1 MSLHI
6 YTSTDL
12 IPNGI
17 EYELMNDIYS
27 NKHHLRLPDT
37 KEVRFLLKYIEDAEY
52 QTEMTFIG
60 KFVPGAGILNRFL
73 STSAKT
79 ALNILLS
86 KDICFDTMSCG
97 EEALRAI
104 IYLRDGYAVIEDGFM
119 MHEDGDID
127 VIVNDTYRFFRIDDY
142 IDYVDNGEEDWYDK
156 DKWRI

>member
-17 EYELMNDIYS
+17 EYELMNDIYF

-79 ALNILLS
+79 ALN
-86 KDICFDTMSCG
+86 
-97 EEALRAI
+97 RAI
-104 IYLRDGYAVIEDGFM
+104 IFLRDGYAVIVDGFM